1 MSDEIQKQATEGTTF
16 RIPSSSINQLR
27 EESKKKQVS
36 LNTLV
41 NQILKDRLD
50 WHRYAAQA
58 RMFHVPRSTFSRL
71 VDNLTEEELSKFA
84 VTIAMKDFVDIGL
97 LLRGESTLTSFLNIL
112 ENWSLISPFYIIFLS
127 SNNAE
132 RNGKEETE

>member
-1 MSDEIQKQATEGTTF
+1 
-16 RIPSSSINQLR
+16 
-27 EESKKKQVS
+27 VS

-84 VTIAMKDFVDIGL
+84 VTIAMKDFVDRGL